1 MRLRVRCQSDE
12 YGTLNW
18 VAISRYF
25 RSLGNE
31 FPFVELLP
39 GHPEPNEL
47 EVANLSKSLAKN
59 LGIPNRVEFTAW
71 NLPMPIKE

>member
-47 EVANLSKSLAKN
+47 EVATPCLSLAKTF
-59 LGIPNRVEFTAW
+59 GIPNRVEITAR
-71 NLPMPIKE
+71 NLPIPIKE